1 MNNWN
6 DDKVFA
12 GWDTPLE
19 ILRYAV
25 VQSNYEGRTV
35 PKSLADRV
43 AALDDDA
50 DQMNFGAID
59 LLYKEIDAL
68 PIDPEFPYLQPNSLE
83 EIRAERP
90 EGPRQLG

>member
-19 ILRYAV
+19 VLRYAV

-50 DQMNFGAID
+50 DQMN
-59 LLYKEIDAL
+59 L
-68 PIDPEFPYLQPNSLE
+68 SL
-83 EIRAERP
+83 IHI
-90 EGPRQLG
+90 

>member
-1 MNNWN
+1 MSLAQCHRSPLRRITRIMDEQYMNNWN

-19 ILRYAV
+19 VLRYAV

-59 LLYKEIDAL
+59 LLYK
-68 PIDPEFPYLQPNSLE
+68 
-83 EIRAERP
+83 
-90 EGPRQLG
+90 

>member
-1 MNNWN
+1 MDEQYMSNWN

-19 ILRYAV
+19 VLRYAV

-59 LLYKEIDAL
+59 VLYKEIDAL
-68 PIDPEFPYLQPNSLE
+68 PIDPEFPYLQPNVQTSD
-83 EIRAERP
+83 R
-90 EGPRQLG
+90 

>member
-1 MNNWN
+1 MNKWN

-19 ILRYAV
+19 VLRYAV

-43 AALDDDA
+43 AALDDDV
-50 DQMNFGAID
+50 
-59 LLYKEIDAL
+59 
-68 PIDPEFPYLQPNSLE
+68 
-83 EIRAERP
+83 RASRRV
-90 EGPRQLG
+90 GGIGIAGGRRAFRCARHHDRRRQLCSVESRNGTT